1 MAALTLSAP
10 DIRTAKRLVVKIGSA
25 LLVDRKTGLKQGWL
39 SALAITATVTFGYK
53 HGTRR
58 QNLRTATSS
67 GYGGR
72 FAPSGFPR
80 RWCASR
86 VITIFS

>member
-1 MAALTLSAP
+1 MAWLFG
-10 DIRTAKRLVVKIGSA
+10 KA
-25 LLVDRKTGLKQGWL
+25 LLFNYVHDITR
-39 SALAITATVTFGYK
+39 SAEAL
-53 HGTRR
+53 
-58 QNLRTATSS
+58 NTSS

-80 RWCASR
+80 RWCAKR